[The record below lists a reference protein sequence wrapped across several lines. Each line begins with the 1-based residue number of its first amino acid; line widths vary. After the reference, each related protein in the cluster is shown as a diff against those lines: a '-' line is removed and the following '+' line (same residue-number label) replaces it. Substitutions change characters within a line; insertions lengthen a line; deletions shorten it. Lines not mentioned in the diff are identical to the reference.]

1 MSQAE
6 YFATPDLD
14 FSFPTRLGIVQQ
26 VAVSPAAVAKGKGVR
41 SAMNPSF
48 GDIYDRYQKLTLT
61 THLPAVIAC
70 SETLSLGKDQ
80 GFIPQPGYL
89 YFLLQGQM
97 TLAFGDEQNLVGIV
111 IAHMPL
117 GLLEHYCP
125 SVALYYQCLGECQL
139 AKITAS
145 DFERIFFHS
154 SPGYMQELTTN
165 LAYMGIFALDAHY
178 ERGSQTS
185 FQTIKSML
193 SRYLYRG
200 EIDGGQHESLSAF
213 IIKRTNLSRSYVY
226 QVLAALR
233 EGGYITVKKGKLIS
247 IDRHIPEKF

>member
-26 VAVSPAAVAKGKGVR
+26 VAVSPAAVAKGKGVH

-154 SPGYMQELTTN
+154 SPGYMQELTTI
-165 LAYMGIFALDAHY
+165 LA
-178 ERGSQTS
+178 
-185 FQTIKSML
+185 
-193 SRYLYRG
+193 
-200 EIDGGQHESLSAF
+200 
-213 IIKRTNLSRSYVY
+213 
-226 QVLAALR
+226 
-233 EGGYITVKKGKLIS
+233 
-247 IDRHIPEKF
+247 

>member
-1 MSQAE
+1 
-6 YFATPDLD
+6 P
-14 FSFPTRLGIVQQ
+14 
-26 VAVSPAAVAKGKGVR
+26 
-41 SAMNPSF
+41 
-48 GDIYDRYQKLTLT
+48 
-61 THLPAVIAC
+61 
-70 SETLSLGKDQ
+70 
-80 GFIPQPGYL
+80 
-89 YFLLQGQM
+89 
-97 TLAFGDEQNLVGIV
+97 LVGIV

-154 SPGYMQELTTN
+154 SPGYMQELTTI

>member
-14 FSFPTRLGIVQQ
+14 FSFPTRLGIVHQ

-70 SETLSLGKDQ
+70 SETLSLGKDR

-154 SPGYMQELTTN
+154 SPGYMQELTTIPPIW
-165 LAYMGIFALDAHY
+165 AYLPLMPTMNAAARPAFRPLNRCCRAIYIAAKLMG
-178 ERGSQTS
+178 
-185 FQTIKSML
+185 
-193 SRYLYRG
+193 
-200 EIDGGQHESLSAF
+200 
-213 IIKRTNLSRSYVY
+213 
-226 QVLAALR
+226 AA
-233 EGGYITVKKGKLIS
+233 
-247 IDRHIPEKF
+247 

>member
-1 MSQAE
+1 
-6 YFATPDLD
+6 
-14 FSFPTRLGIVQQ
+14 
-26 VAVSPAAVAKGKGVR
+26 
-41 SAMNPSF
+41 
-48 GDIYDRYQKLTLT
+48 
-61 THLPAVIAC
+61 
-70 SETLSLGKDQ
+70 
-80 GFIPQPGYL
+80 
-89 YFLLQGQM
+89 M

-154 SPGYMQELTTN
+154 SPGYMQELTTIP
-165 LAYMGIFALDAHY
+165 AYMGIFALDAHY

-200 EIDGGQHESLSAF
+200 EIDGVSMRACRHLLLNEP
-213 IIKRTNLSRSYVY
+213 ISR
-226 QVLAALR
+226 AAMCTGAGR
-233 EGGYITVKKGKLIS
+233 AARGGYITVKKAS
-247 IDRHIPEKF
+247 

>member
-154 SPGYMQELTTN
+154 SPGYMQELTTI

-200 EIDGGQHESLSAF
+200 EIDGVSMRACRHLLLNEP
-213 IIKRTNLSRSYVY
+213 ISR
-226 QVLAALR
+226 AAMCTR
-233 EGGYITVKKGKLIS
+233 CWPRCARGIYHGEKGKLIS

>member
-1 MSQAE
+1 
-6 YFATPDLD
+6 
-14 FSFPTRLGIVQQ
+14 
-26 VAVSPAAVAKGKGVR
+26 
-41 SAMNPSF
+41 MNLSF

-125 SVALYYQCLGECQL
+125 SVALYYRCLGECLL

-154 SPGYMQELTTN
+154 SPGYMQELTTI
-165 LAYMGIFALDAHY
+165 LAYMG
-178 ERGSQTS
+178 
-185 FQTIKSML
+185 
-193 SRYLYRG
+193 
-200 EIDGGQHESLSAF
+200 
-213 IIKRTNLSRSYVY
+213 
-226 QVLAALR
+226 
-233 EGGYITVKKGKLIS
+233 
-247 IDRHIPEKF
+247 

>member
-14 FSFPTRLGIVQQ
+14 FSFLTLLGIVPQA
-26 VAVSPAAVAKGKGVR
+26 AVSPAAVIKGEGVR

-70 SETLSLGKDQ
+70 SETLSLSKDQ
-80 GFIPQPGYL
+80 PFLPQPGYL

-97 TLAFGDEQNLVGIV
+97 TLAFGDEQNLIGIV

-139 AKITAS
+139 AKISAS

-154 SPGYMQELTTN
+154 SPGYMQELTTI

-247 IDRHIPEKF
+247 IDRPIPEKF

>member
-1 MSQAE
+1 
-6 YFATPDLD
+6 
-14 FSFPTRLGIVQQ
+14 
-26 VAVSPAAVAKGKGVR
+26 
-41 SAMNPSF
+41 
-48 GDIYDRYQKLTLT
+48 
-61 THLPAVIAC
+61 
-70 SETLSLGKDQ
+70 
-80 GFIPQPGYL
+80 
-89 YFLLQGQM
+89 
-97 TLAFGDEQNLVGIV
+97 
-111 IAHMPL
+111 MPL

-154 SPGYMQELTTN
+154 SPGYMQELTTI

-200 EIDGGQHESLSAF
+200 EIDGVSMRACRHLLLNEP
-213 IIKRTNLSRSYVY
+213 ISR
-226 QVLAALR
+226 AAMCTGAGR
-233 EGGYITVKKGKLIS
+233 AARGDIS
-247 IDRHIPEKF
+247 R

>member
-154 SPGYMQELTTN
+154 SPGYMQEPTTI

-193 SRYLYRG
+193 SRYLYRS

>member
-61 THLPAVIAC
+61 THLP
-70 SETLSLGKDQ
+70 
-80 GFIPQPGYL
+80 
-89 YFLLQGQM
+89 
-97 TLAFGDEQNLVGIV
+97 
-111 IAHMPL
+111 L

-154 SPGYMQELTTN
+154 SPGYMQELTTI

>member
-1 MSQAE
+1 
-6 YFATPDLD
+6 
-14 FSFPTRLGIVQQ
+14 
-26 VAVSPAAVAKGKGVR
+26 
-41 SAMNPSF
+41 
-48 GDIYDRYQKLTLT
+48 
-61 THLPAVIAC
+61 
-70 SETLSLGKDQ
+70 
-80 GFIPQPGYL
+80 
-89 YFLLQGQM
+89 M

-154 SPGYMQELTTN
+154 SPGYMQELTTIP
-165 LAYMGIFALDAHY
+165 AYMGIFALDAHY

-226 QVLAALR
+226 QCWPRCAR
-233 EGGYITVKKGKLIS
+233 GGYITVKKAS
-247 IDRHIPEKF
+247 